1 MGVVSS
7 TIFNRTSS
15 LSTATKSNIDAKE
28 HTFTT
33 RKRTIDDVDSTSPS
47 SPNYSSSSTNTVVT
61 EEYDGDTSSSSRYH
75 RVKQQPP
82 SPRTVKLWGLIKGF
96 SLADLE
102 SLKHK
107 ESHQAFMQG
116 GVMAADTTN
125 TNNNKQQ
132 PSAVTIVKKRVVF
145 KIEDNRKIWLQ
156 MAQATKK
163 TDLLSEFF
171 EWLQVSTRK
180 AIPLKF
186 IPLIETV
193 VSFLR
198 VAQKGAIILDKRK
211 VSDICTSKFMDEAT
225 RITLQAATQTI
236 LDEFCDD
243 LFKTFPDNDEER
255 LYLMTEGKDEISEA
269 YAADLKAMGAMR
281 FWSRRA
287 KKQIGPPVVVFGEKD
302 QDKFFSEVQ
311 VKWGFEEPHL
321 YFDYIGGFALPQ
333 LFYEYY

>member
-15 LSTATKSNIDAKE
+15 FSTAKKNNIVGKE

-47 SPNYSSSSTNTVVT
+47 SPNYSSSSTRSNTVVT
-61 EEYDGDTSSSSRYH
+61 EEYGDTSSSSRYH
-75 RVKQQPP
+75 RVKEQPP

-96 SLADLE
+96 SRADLE
-102 SLKHK
+102 NLKHK
-107 ESHQAFMQG
+107 ESHQAFTQG
-116 GVMAADTTN
+116 GVIMAAETTN
-125 TNNNKQQ
+125 KKQQ
-132 PSAVTIVKKRVVF
+132 PSAVTIIKKRVVF

-225 RITLQAATQTI
+225 RITLRAATQTI

-269 YAADLKAMGAMR
+269 YSADLKAMGAMR
-281 FWSRRA
+281 FWSRRS

-302 QDKFFSEVQ
+302 QDKFFSEVK